1 MSLCSLGTLYLK
13 KSIVCLYF
21 VSSVWIS
28 KGSILYLY
36 YLCHITLFQPPKICT
51 SLCFVSFLWVIAQ
64 SYKKKKHYCF
74 VFAFVFLLMLFWRCK
89 GKTTHDSLPVWS
101 LCVAVDVFFFLCLFV
116 CLLFVSYLSCL
127 CLGIFFLSFLDMLSN
142 SKYMYYTLKN
152 ENGTAIMYIW
162 KIGVI

>member
-64 SYKKKKHYCF
+64 SYIKKNTT
-74 VFAFVFLLMLFWRCK
+74 VLFLLLFFCWCCFEGVKAR
-89 GKTTHDSLPVWS
+89 LLMIPS
-101 LCVAVDVFFFLCLFV
+101 LCGPSVLPWMFFFSFVYLFV
-116 CLLFVSYLSCL
+116 CCSFPISGCL